1 MHFAVVVSTLDSH
14 RDGYERLPT
23 LLENPKRM
31 LDLYLRM
38 GVAIIEKF
46 IAILPLTPLGLLV
59 RGHASPCQPIY
70 LVS

>member
-1 MHFAVVVSTLDSH
+1 VQYKACHHPEMHFAVVVSTLDSH

-46 IAILPLTPLGLLV
+46 IAILPLDSAHPSYTPL
-59 RGHASPCQPIY
+59 
-70 LVS
+70 